1 MSVSNIFESNAF
13 CEGASLW
20 IIKNDPTL
28 FWWKKIDL
36 HAKYLLSESLLK
48 NKRPPP
54 AELQNILD
62 ATNLK
67 LSKLKY
73 SHDALLLGTEDHFLN
88 KWVLLWDNL
97 SDNELIDFIET
108 ASLQLRAPSIRLFSD
123 VKILPQLKSRLST
136 SSITISYIENI

>member
-1 MSVSNIFESNAF
+1 MGVSNIFESNAF

-28 FWWKKIDL
+28 FWWKKMDL

-48 NKRPPP
+48 NNRPPV

-73 SHDALLLGTEDHFLN
+73 SRDALLLGTEDHFLN

-97 SDNELIDFIET
+97 ADDQLINLIET
-108 ASLQLRAPSIRLFSD
+108 TSVQLRAPSIRLFSD
-123 VKILPQLKSRLST
+123 AKILPQLKSRLST
-136 SSITISYIENI
+136 SSVTISYIENI

>member
-28 FWWKKIDL
+28 FWWKKMDL

-54 AELQNILD
+54 VELQNILH

-88 KWVLLWDNL
+88 KWILLWDNL
-97 SDNELIDFIET
+97 ADDVLVDFIET

-123 VKILPQLKSRLST
+123 IKILPQLKSRLSA
-136 SSITISYIENI
+136 SSVTISYIENI

>member
-1 MSVSNIFESNAF
+1 MSGSNIFESNAF

-28 FWWKKIDL
+28 FWWKKMDL

-48 NKRPPP
+48 NKSPTVIG
-54 AELQNILD
+54 LQNILD

-97 SDNELIDFIET
+97 ADAELVDLIET
-108 ASLQLRAPSIRLFSD
+108 TSLQLHAPSIRLFSD
-123 VKILPQLKSRLST
+123 VKILPKLKSRLST
-136 SSITISYIENI
+136 SSVTISYIENI

>member
-1 MSVSNIFESNAF
+1 MSGSNVFESNAF

-28 FWWKKIDL
+28 FWWKKLDV

-48 NKRPPP
+48 NKSPTVIG
-54 AELQNILD
+54 LQNILD

-67 LSKLKY
+67 LSNLKY
-73 SHDALLLGTEDHFLN
+73 SPDALLLGTEDHFLN

-97 SDNELIDFIET
+97 TDDELVDLIET
-108 ASLQLRAPSIRLFSD
+108 TSLQLRAPSIRLFSD
-123 VKILPQLKSRLST
+123 AKILPQLKSRLST
-136 SSITISYIENI
+136 SSVTISYIENI

>member
-1 MSVSNIFESNAF
+1 MSANKIFESNAF
-13 CEGASLW
+13 REGANLW

-48 NKRPPP
+48 KKRQTVLG
-54 AELQNILD
+54 LQNILD

-73 SHDALLLGTEDHFLN
+73 SQDHLLLGTEDHFLN
-88 KWVLLWDNL
+88 KWVLLWDSL
-97 SDNELIDFIET
+97 SETELIDLIENS
-108 ASLQLRAPSIRLFSD
+108 SLQLRATSIRLFSD
-123 VKILPQLKSRLST
+123 AKILPALKSRLSA
-136 SSITISYIENI
+136 SSVSISYIENI

>member
-1 MSVSNIFESNAF
+1 MSEINIFESNAF

-28 FWWKKIDL
+28 FWWKKLDI
-36 HAKYLLSESLLK
+36 HSKYLLSESLLK
-48 NKRPPP
+48 KRRQTG
-54 AELQNILD
+54 AELQTILD

-73 SHDALLLGTEDHFLN
+73 SPDALLVGTEDHFLN

-97 SDNELIDFIET
+97 AENELLALIESV
-108 ASLQLRAPSIRLFSD
+108 SLQLRTTSLRLFSD
-123 VKILPQLKSRLST
+123 SKILPELKSRLSA

>member
-28 FWWKKIDL
+28 FWWKKLDL

-48 NKRPPP
+48 NKSPTVIG
-54 AELQNILD
+54 LQNILD

-67 LSKLKY
+67 LAKLKY

-97 SDNELIDFIET
+97 AEDELVDLIET
-108 ASLQLRAPSIRLFSD
+108 TSLQLRAPSIRLFSD
-123 VKILPQLKSRLST
+123 AKILPKLKSRLST
-136 SSITISYIENI
+136 SSVTISYIENI

>member
-1 MSVSNIFESNAF
+1 MSGSNILESNAF

-20 IIKNDPTL
+20 IIKNDPAL
-28 FWWKKIDL
+28 FWWKKMDL

-48 NKRPPP
+48 NKSPTVIG
-54 AELQNILD
+54 LQNILD

-97 SDNELIDFIET
+97 ADAELVDLIET
-108 ASLQLRAPSIRLFSD
+108 TSLQLRAPSIRLFSD
-123 VKILPQLKSRLST
+123 VKILPKLKSRLST
-136 SSITISYIENI
+136 SSVTISCIENI

>member
-1 MSVSNIFESNAF
+1 MSEINIFESNAF

-20 IIKNDPTL
+20 IIKNDPSL
-28 FWWKKIDL
+28 FWWKKLDI
-36 HAKYLLSESLLK
+36 HSKYLLSESLLK
-48 NKRPPP
+48 KRRQTG
-54 AELQNILD
+54 AELQTILD

-73 SHDALLLGTEDHFLN
+73 SPDALLVGTEDHFLN

-97 SDNELIDFIET
+97 AENELLGLIESV
-108 ASLQLRAPSIRLFSD
+108 SLQLRTTSLRLFSD
-123 VKILPQLKSRLST
+123 SKILPELKSRLSA

>member
-1 MSVSNIFESNAF
+1 MSEINIFESNAF

-28 FWWKKIDL
+28 FWWKKLDI
-36 HAKYLLSESLLK
+36 HSKYLLSESLLK
-48 NKRPPP
+48 KRRQTG
-54 AELQNILD
+54 AELQTILD

-73 SHDALLLGTEDHFLN
+73 SPDALLVGTEDHFLN

-97 SDNELIDFIET
+97 AENELLGLIESV
-108 ASLQLRAPSIRLFSD
+108 SLQLRTTSLRLFS
-123 VKILPQLKSRLST
+123 
-136 SSITISYIENI
+136 ENIIFYIVGLWVLVLKKMFGMS